1 MSLKTRELKV
11 SYSNIED
18 AIASFLIS
26 MSAINDNEEIV
37 DIKIPNLKTDKD
49 GLVKLTVATMKAN

>member
-1 MSLKTRELKV
+1 MTRTKINKRELEI

-26 MSAINDNEEIV
+26 MSAINDDENIIEI
-37 DIKIPNLKTDKD
+37 DIPVTNKD
-49 GLVKLTVATMKAN
+49 GIVKITVSTVKA